1 MKSQFYYFY
10 SEFFAEAFLQKGRR
24 TPRKNHSSIF
34 SSSAKSRLAVWPR
47 TVYHSMGEIPSPG
60 RLVSKFSAVNTSPAL
75 MAARHN
81 ALAGNGLV
89 GGFAGGQ
96 VLVAVAKG
104 GFHMAHGLYHGLELG
119 RVQAGFLVRSG
130 PGFIQRKV
138 LFNHLRTKYRGSN
151 IAFPAGVWSESPTGR
166 PNWSKSSSMAVRLA
180 SS

>member
-75 MAARHN
+75 MGRAATMLLRAM
-81 ALAGNGLV
+81 AL
-89 GGFAGGQ
+89 
-96 VLVAVAKG
+96 
-104 GFHMAHGLYHGLELG
+104 LG
-119 RVQAGFLVRSG
+119 ASL
-130 PGFIQRKV
+130 
-138 LFNHLRTKYRGSN
+138 
-151 IAFPAGVWSESPTGR
+151 
-166 PNWSKSSSMAVRLA
+166 AVRCLWP
-180 SS
+180 SGKSKRVRFSPRKI